1 MAERPT
7 TVGPELEVLDLE
19 VLPAWAQPRDHGRPR
34 SPADRLSVR
43 ALDVRYGRRMAVLD
57 VDLRVGPGEVVALI
71 GHNGCGK
78 TSTLRAIFGLHPT
91 DRGEVLVNGVETAGD
106 GRAVGRPGMAM
117 VLASRTVFAEL
128 TVRENLGLGARHE
141 LEAVVAERLAR
152 VLALFPGLEASLARR
167 AGDLSGGEQR
177 MVGVGIAL
185 MSEPSVLLL
194 DEPTRFLAPAAA
206 RQVLDAVRRLADE
219 RGTGVLLADV
229 NVAAA
234 LSIADRVYVMANGR
248 IRSQHD
254 PADLRAAGPTTWWH
268 LF

>member
-1 MAERPT
+1 
-7 TVGPELEVLDLE
+7 
-19 VLPAWAQPRDHGRPR
+19 
-34 SPADRLSVR
+34 
-43 ALDVRYGRRMAVLD
+43 
-57 VDLRVGPGEVVALI
+57 
-71 GHNGCGK
+71 
-78 TSTLRAIFGLHPT
+78 
-91 DRGEVLVNGVETAGD
+91 
-106 GRAVGRPGMAM
+106 MAM

-141 LEAVVAERLAR
+141 LEEVVAERLAG
-152 VLALFPGLEASLARR
+152 VLVLFPGLEASLARR

-206 RQVLDAVRRLADE
+206 RQVLDTVRRLADE

-248 IRSQHD
+248 IRSEHD

>member
-91 DRGEVLVNGVETAGD
+91 DRGEVLVNGGRPPGTVGPSD
-106 GRAVGRPGMAM
+106 GRGWRWCWRRGRC
-117 VLASRTVFAEL
+117 S
-128 TVRENLGLGARHE
+128 
-141 LEAVVAERLAR
+141 
-152 VLALFPGLEASLARR
+152 
-167 AGDLSGGEQR
+167 
-177 MVGVGIAL
+177 
-185 MSEPSVLLL
+185 PS
-194 DEPTRFLAPAAA
+194 
-206 RQVLDAVRRLADE
+206 
-219 RGTGVLLADV
+219 
-229 NVAAA
+229 
-234 LSIADRVYVMANGR
+234 
-248 IRSQHD
+248 
-254 PADLRAAGPTTWWH
+254 
-268 LF
+268 

>member
-1 MAERPT
+1 MAERPA

-34 SPADRLSVR
+34 SPTDRLSVR

-141 LEAVVAERLAR
+141 LEAVVAERLAG

-206 RQVLDAVRRLADE
+206 RHVLDAVRRLADE

-234 LSIADRVYVMANGR
+234 LSIADQVYVMANGR

-254 PADLRAAGPTTWWH
+254 PAELRAAGPTTWWH